1 MRDGGMIL
9 PKVSEVLIVEE
20 RTKKSQA
27 RNGPTPVDL
36 KKPLNL

>member
-1 MRDGGMIL
+1 MRDQGEI
-9 PKVSEVLIVEE
+9 PKNLEVLNSEDE
-20 RTKKSQA
+20 TKKSQA

>member
-1 MRDGGMIL
+1 MRDGGMI
-9 PKVSEVLIVEE
+9 PKVPEVLIVEE
-20 RTKKSQA
+20 KTKKSQA

>member
-1 MRDGGMIL
+1 MRYEGMI
-9 PKVSEVLIVEE
+9 PKALEALIIGE

>member
-1 MRDGGMIL
+1 MAGIEITHSKRRG
-9 PKVSEVLIVEE
+9 EA
-20 RTKKSQA
+20 KKSQA

>member
-1 MRDGGMIL
+1 MRDQGRSL
-9 PKVSEVLIVEE
+9 KYLEVLNSEDG
-20 RTKKSQA
+20 TKKSQA